1 MKKVILSL
9 VLTTLCG
16 SAVAADIV
24 TVSRFQFGKAWPF
37 TREEVM
43 LQCRTG
49 KALFAINDS
58 TLVQYPLNE
67 VAEAEVKAGK
77 TQAQPIAKIQLDDPQ
92 QPGQKMSLAAV
103 QQKAMTLC
111 D

>member
-9 VLTTLCG
+9 VLAGVCS

-43 LQCRTG
+43 LQCRAG
-49 KALFAINDS
+49 HALYAINDS
-58 TLVQYPLNE
+58 TLVQYPLND

-77 TQAQPIAKIQLDDPQ
+77 VNAKPISIIQLDDPQ

-103 QQKAMTLC
+103 QQKALTLC
-111 D
+111 E